1 MMSPITGNGDAQ
13 RKELFMSPRR
23 KIAAVLAG
31 SAVVLGAAGAA
42 AITHPGNLWQSPASS
57 EQSAD
62 GPDAPGVPD
71 MPEPGDTPDA
81 GD

>member
-1 MMSPITGNGDAQ
+1 
-13 RKELFMSPRR
+13 MSPRR

-31 SAVVLGAAGAA
+31 SAVVLGAAGAIA
-42 AITHPGNLWQSPASS
+42 VTHPGNLWRSPASS
-57 EQSAD
+57 EQANE

-71 MPEPGDTPDA
+71 LPEPGDTPDA

>member
-1 MMSPITGNGDAQ
+1 MSQ
-13 RKELFMSPRR
+13 RR

-31 SAVVLGAAGAA
+31 SAVVLGAAGAV
-42 AITHPGNLWQSPASS
+42 AIANPGNLWHAPASS
-57 EQSAD
+57 EQPAD

-71 MPEPGDTPDA
+71 LPEPGDTADA